1 MSLSPRIEA
10 AADRSE
16 LVRGALE
23 AASEAHAG
31 QIRNGSGGRPYIEH
45 PIAVAVLLAE
55 HGYPDEVLAAAL
67 LHDVVEESETE
78 VGEIRARFG
87 EPVGGLVEALTDEE
101 EIQPYERRKDVHRA
115 QVEEAGPDA
124 LAIYAA
130 DKLANIR
137 ALRRVYASEGEVL
150 GEELKAPLDVKVAV
164 WEADLT
170 LLAREVPDIPF
181 RSELEAQLAGLRAD
195 RVVVAELAERD

>member
-1 MSLSPRIEA
+1 M
-10 AADRSE
+10 
-16 LVRGALE
+16 VRGALE

-45 PIAVAVLLAE
+45 PIAVAELLAE
-55 HGYPDEVLAAAL
+55 HGFPDEVLAAAL

-78 VGEIRARFG
+78 VDEIRARFG
-87 EPVGGLVEALTDEE
+87 EPVGDLVEALTDAE

-115 QVEEAGPDA
+115 RVEEAGPDA

-137 ALRRVYASEGEVL
+137 ALRRVYASEGE
-150 GEELKAPLDVKVAV
+150 AS
-164 WEADLT
+164 
-170 LLAREVPDIPF
+170 AR
-181 RSELEAQLAGLRAD
+181 S
-195 RVVVAELAERD
+195 